1 MPLLYN
7 LQQNTETAWPSGSS
21 AMASFLSEQAPSPML
36 ISSSSETSTF
46 YSHVQYEIDEKRGG
60 EISGCM
66 YALQA
71 HHFSGQLLSSADTRL
86 NRPLSAISLC
96 KVANQTSPAKM
107 MVRVS
112 VSCPQGE
119 CVDWQLQ
126 AAFADQKRL
135 YLIGR
140 REVYLLE
147 NVLLESSV
155 REGGGGALHNVTVIP
170 LDRFFVSSSFNDST
184 TGLFWNCFI
193 LLVFILFV
201 FRRPTATSAHS
212 VHRLC
217 AAPLTGPH
225 QPEHLLFSSAQR
237 LWFRLSKLSNC
248 RR

>member
-1 MPLLYN
+1 
-7 LQQNTETAWPSGSS
+7 
-21 AMASFLSEQAPSPML
+21 ML
-36 ISSSSETSTF
+36 ISSSSEASTF
-46 YSHVQYEIDEKRGG
+46 YSHVQYEIDEKRRG

-96 KVANQTSPAKM
+96 KVGNQTSPAKM
-107 MVRVS
+107 VVRVS

-155 REGGGGALHNVTVIP
+155 REGGGGGALHNVTVIP
-170 LDRFFVSSSFNDST
+170 LDRFFVSSSLNDST
-184 TGLFWNCFI
+184 TGLCYDTIFD
-193 LLVFILFV
+193 LLVFNLDLFV
-201 FRRPTATSAHS
+201 CFFFRCPTATSAHS

-217 AAPLTGPH
+217 AAPLIGPH
-225 QPEHLLFSSAQR
+225 QPEHLLCSSAQR
-237 LWFRLSKLSNC
+237 LWFRLSKLSDC